1 MKKVCARF
9 EEEEAKVGK
18 EVALALI
25 LFYELQSAE
34 EISKRG
40 IIEINEETNVVQK
53 FLEKPKKEG

>member
-1 MKKVCARF
+1 M
-9 EEEEAKVGK
+9 GK